1 MKSIEEQIKEEYDS
15 MLIAVFPSEKRKHAR
30 RLVELQQERTRG
42 LGMSTETIL
51 AGWGTDV
58 KEDGE

>member
-1 MKSIEEQIKEEYDS
+1 MKSIEERIREEYDS
-15 MLIAVFPSEKRKHAR
+15 MLIAVFPSEKRKHAIK
-30 RLVELQQERTRG
+30 LAELEQEATKG
-42 LGMSTETIL
+42 LGMPVETIL